1 MNAALDKRGLK
12 GRRLRSLEVA
22 RVIAVFAVLGAI
34 LAWMGPR
41 IQQFTSSIVPFAGV
55 VVLKAVVLG
64 GWGRLLFTDSG
75 WTLGPNLALLIH
87 FSSDLVLYGLIPMLV
102 R

>member
-1 MNAALDKRGLK
+1 MNVAHDQRGLN
-12 GRRLRSLEVA
+12 RRTLRSLEAA

-34 LAWMGPR
+34 LAWLGPHL
-41 IQQFTSSIVPFAGV
+41 QQLTSSIVPFAGM

-64 GWGRLLFTDSG
+64 GWGRLLFADCG
-75 WTLGPNLALLIH
+75 WTQGPHLALLIH